1 MRVYFDKA
9 KFMEDFN
16 RIIKEKM
23 LVKRRVLR
31 KFGFQD
37 TTFYG
42 TLNRGKL
49 STVYW
54 KSYEKLKKM
63 LDFLGLKMEDYTK
76 GIRFYTLK
84 ELEEKF
90 GDIKKKLWKKYW
102 YVKRQWWV
110 LENSQLFN
118 LLLNKKENDKENK

>member
-49 STVYW
+49 STVY
-54 KSYEKLKKM
+54 
-63 LDFLGLKMEDYTK
+63 
-76 GIRFYTLK
+76 
-84 ELEEKF
+84 
-90 GDIKKKLWKKYW
+90 
-102 YVKRQWWV
+102 
-110 LENSQLFN
+110 
-118 LLLNKKENDKENK
+118 